1 MYYFLISLSALL
13 FSFQFAMNGGFQRE
27 DGAGWDSSLR
37 FSLYSSLVGF
47 VLLFVINGFR
57 LHCSPFS
64 LAVALGYSLICIA
77 YNFSSVKALEKAN
90 LSLYSV
96 FSMIGGMVVPF
107 LYGVICGEAVKPLHI
122 VCCVLMT
129 VAVVVSVGRGERSG
143 KALKYYIGVFFLNG
157 AVGSVSKFHQSH
169 REWCVDS
176 ADFLMLTKLLTV
188 VLSVVLLLAQ
198 KERNFRL
205 SQKALA
211 YASGSSALNSI
222 ANLLLLISLL
232 HLPASVQYPIVTGGV
247 IVFSTIIDL
256 IGRSGA
262 GKRKIIA
269 AGIAFAASAM
279 MML

>member
-1 MYYFLISLSALL
+1 M
-13 FSFQFAMNGGFQRE
+13 
-27 DGAGWDSSLR
+27 
-37 FSLYSSLVGF
+37 
-47 VLLFVINGFR
+47 
-57 LHCSPFS
+57 
-64 LAVALGYSLICIA
+64 
-77 YNFSSVKALEKAN
+77 
-90 LSLYSV
+90 
-96 FSMIGGMVVPF
+96 
-107 LYGVICGEAVKPLHI
+107 
-122 VCCVLMT
+122 
-129 VAVVVSVGRGERSG
+129 SVGKGERSG

-157 AVGSVSKFHQSH
+157 AVGAVSKFHQSH

-269 AGIAFAASAM
+269 AGIAFAVSAM